1 LQKHYLVSLKTK
13 SIYLNIYL
21 PVLMIYLAHREE
33 GNRIIREFL
42 IGERNVELT
51 TQGVKSDK

>member
-1 LQKHYLVSLKTK
+1 
-13 SIYLNIYL
+13 
-21 PVLMIYLAHREE
+21 MIYLAHREE